1 MKIYNILVEIINN
14 GYVQLLDYF
23 SVQMNILRIRN
34 N

>member
-23 SVQMNILRIRN
+23 SVQMNILRIKN